1 MPVLSLS
8 LLSRHIYGIDF
19 KIIGEF
25 LHELTHSQDLLKT
38 WPLTFTLTS
47 RLQSLWY
54 QFQNIAKFP
63 SYHTHNL
70 RCPHCSPTLPF
81 MVGGK
86 KPHPEEVAHRPLTS
100 RCPNQAWDHHLCK
113 SLILHT
119 KTLACKYSAFA
130 FLNHTVSFLCGWK
143 SLS

>member
-19 KIIGEF
+19 KIIREF

-70 RCPHCSPTLPF
+70 RCPHCSPALPF
-81 MVGGK
+81 MAGGK
-86 KPHPEEVAHRPLTS
+86 KPHLEKVAHRPLTS
-100 RCPNQAWDHHLCK
+100 RCPDQAWDHHLC
-113 SLILHT
+113 SLCSCLCSQQSKIPTGEPILVCWQVT
-119 KTLACKYSAFA
+119 FISKPDNF
-130 FLNHTVSFLCGWK
+130 
-143 SLS
+143 